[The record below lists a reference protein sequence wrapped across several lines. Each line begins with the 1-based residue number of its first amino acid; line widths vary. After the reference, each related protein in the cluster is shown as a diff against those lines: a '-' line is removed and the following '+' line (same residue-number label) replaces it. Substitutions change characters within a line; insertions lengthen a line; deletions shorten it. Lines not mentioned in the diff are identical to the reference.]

1 VFALQSGFR
10 GEQRPE
16 SSPRRST
23 RVTAPSIGRPFVL
36 LRPKSIETFRIQ
48 AGASQAARL
57 HWDERTS
64 PHTGKGRRLTAHTS
78 EWSLP
83 IAAGASRGGKLPLFS
98 NRPGFGRG
106 RSSRS
111 TNTYHRRCGPAF
123 WREQRHQGTSAI
135 CALPPFSRV
144 PGPTGQS
151 VKNSRPTSI
160 CSPRKSSKASPPP
173 GPAPYWTAF
182 RRSVRPYAAADGAAV
197 AVRLSPGVLDLFW
210 PPR

>member
-1 VFALQSGFR
+1 MRKVARQTRLSSARREGARVRLCSPDFR

-135 CALPPFSRV
+135 CALRPSTAVNSNPAVAIVFVAIYPISRV
-144 PGPTGQS
+144 TPLLTR
-151 VKNSRPTSI
+151 N
-160 CSPRKSSKASPPP
+160 A
-173 GPAPYWTAF
+173 AF
-182 RRSVRPYAAADGAAV
+182 LA
-197 AVRLSPGVLDLFW
+197 FF
-210 PPR
+210 